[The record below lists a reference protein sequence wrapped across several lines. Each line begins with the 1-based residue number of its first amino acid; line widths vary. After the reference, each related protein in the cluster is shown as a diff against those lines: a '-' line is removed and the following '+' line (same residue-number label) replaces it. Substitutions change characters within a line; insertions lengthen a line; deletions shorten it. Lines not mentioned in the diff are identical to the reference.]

1 MVNSLGKVKGVQA
14 FSLEVR
20 GVKKLKIKN
29 FVGAYGLNGRVIMLN
44 QTTYMKRSAQPV
56 INFGL
61 WKNQR
66 ISRIE
71 NRINTYTNKLLI
83 FAT

>member
-1 MVNSLGKVKGVQA
+1 MQGQRRPSFLMGAG
-14 FSLEVR
+14 

-29 FVGAYGLNGRVIMLN
+29 VGDAYGLNGRVIMLN

-71 NRINTYTNKLLI
+71 NRINTYTK
-83 FAT
+83 